1 MALRPVK
8 RKCLDIKKDS
18 EKSSPF
24 DFIPNEI
31 LEITIKMVM
40 KNMNTQEKYN
50 FLTDVLP
57 KVSRRFKA
65 IANDKPM
72 WKGVSPFEK
81 LPDTLAEIP
90 LRMVL
95 TSVHLHSRSR
105 YLVGD
110 LAKVSSRFKALASL
124 KSLWTGHIVIMGVP
138 DHKKKVIRHY
148 VNDGTTNI
156 TLSAI
161 GHPDKLNPKDLIT
174 LAAKCPNLS
183 KLTFKAMTLDF
194 WPDFASPWT
203 SLKRLT
209 IIHALPA
216 FLHSSVPGGYFVN
229 PELFANVE
237 LHRSLPNLEE
247 LYIRASGNFDLPE
260 MEWCHKLH
268 TICLGQGDYC
278 IASVPYGLK
287 RLCSM
292 KFLRRVGVD
301 DDPCIYI
308 ERKKLEQQLEDC
320 YISDNIQF
328 IWDCGRSIIEKN

>member
-50 FLTDVLP
+50 FLTEVLP

-81 LPDTLAEIP
+81 LPDSLAEIP

-95 TSVHLHSRSR
+95 TSVHLHRRSQ
-105 YLVGD
+105 YLVEE

-124 KSLWTGHIVIMGVP
+124 KSLWTGHVVIMGDP

-148 VNDGTTNI
+148 VNNGTTNI

-161 GHPDKLNPKDLIT
+161 GRPPGKLKPQDLIT
-174 LAAKCPNLS
+174 LAAKCPNLNE
-183 KLTFKAMTLDF
+183 LTFRVMTMDF

-203 SLKRLT
+203 SLKKLS
-209 IIHALPA
+209 IFYALPDFVA
-216 FLHSSVPGGYFVN
+216 LGYAAN
-229 PELFANVE
+229 PELFANIE
-237 LHRSLPNLEE
+237 LHRSLPHLEE
-247 LYIRASGNFDLPE
+247 LTIRACGNFDLPE

-268 TICLGQGDYC
+268 TIRLGQGHYC
-278 IASVPYGLK
+278 IASVPFGLK

-308 ERKKLEQQLEDC
+308 ERKKLEVQLEDC
-320 YISDNIQF
+320 SISDNIQF
-328 IWDCGRSIIEKN
+328 VWDCGRSIIEKN